1 MPLLWQPNFVSSNQ
15 QRIQRLIKPEKNHSQ
30 TKVIMKKQFTIK
42 AAQTVKNIK
51 LSAVKNESANVL
63 NFLKDT
69 ECCAWSAFQGLAP
82 KANFSL

>member
-1 MPLLWQPNFVSSNQ
+1 LYQAISNISDADQ
-15 QRIQRLIKPEKNHSQ
+15 TRKKSLSK
-30 TKVIMKKQFTIK
+30 TKVTMKKQFTIK

-51 LSAVKNESANVL
+51 LSAVKNESSNVL

>member
-1 MPLLWQPNFVSSNQ
+1 
-15 QRIQRLIKPEKNHSQ
+15 
-30 TKVIMKKQFTIK
+30 MKKQFTIK